1 MSPARHQLFTWA
13 LDALAPLAD
22 LPRGRPAAEAAEL
35 LLRLWERSCAELPP
49 RALLLGAAKKP
60 SASRS
65 YGYRAASAW
74 PVPKPGC
81 ADVERLGWAWS
92 ELRRR
97 VGLDLSAGREFG
109 GCWSVAQLA
118 RVLAA
123 TQALAARARPSP
135 ALLGLDL
142 AAPCPLGMWGAGPG
156 GAADRILEV
165 VAAWS
170 AFAVGVWAKLRGG
183 LVTRLAALGAK
194 AAKARG
200 SSAEQAAALEAG
212 AAAMGAMLR
221 EVAAAEL
228 AHVRDAEALCGE
240 LGVAW
245 RRIRAGDKLES
256 NGTLG
261 GCQAGT
267 VVEVL
272 RRQDQGDAR
281 ASPPQNRTGGYGY
294 GLSTTSVSDTASG
307 WIVRYKSYRST
318 AEHTMCTLALLQRCC
333 LGPASKQPRFF
344 AEPDLA
350 ACLRA
355 DAAALSR
362 ATRPGGDGCPEEL
375 KDMLEF
381 GAGPRAGQFL
391 VRGAKAFAAMEGRS
405 FTNCADIKKCC
416 IPVLRHRISP
426 SFKAQAAGVNTEMI
440 IAKLLELIPEPE
452 VPKFV

>member
-1 MSPARHQLFTWA
+1 MGHSPPPALLAFPNSALFYQPTPRLLYFLQSISFSLFPSVYFLQYLFPSVFPSVVRAFFPSLTDAPRPPHPQTFCGAAVDGESALLVSPARHQLFTWA

-170 AFAVGVWAKLRGG
+170 AFAVGVWAKLR
-183 LVTRLAALGAK
+183 R
-194 AAKARG
+194 R
-200 SSAEQAAALEAG
+200 
-212 AAAMGAMLR
+212 
-221 EVAAAEL
+221 AEL
-228 AHVRDAEALCGE
+228 ADV
-240 LGVAW
+240 
-245 RRIRAGDKLES
+245 
-256 NGTLG
+256 
-261 GCQAGT
+261 
-267 VVEVL
+267 
-272 RRQDQGDAR
+272 
-281 ASPPQNRTGGYGY
+281 P
-294 GLSTTSVSDTASG
+294 
-307 WIVRYKSYRST
+307 
-318 AEHTMCTLALLQRCC
+318 
-333 LGPASKQPRFF
+333 PRF
-344 AEPDLA
+344 
-350 ACLRA
+350 
-355 DAAALSR
+355 
-362 ATRPGGDGCPEEL
+362 
-375 KDMLEF
+375 
-381 GAGPRAGQFL
+381 
-391 VRGAKAFAAMEGRS
+391 
-405 FTNCADIKKCC
+405 
-416 IPVLRHRISP
+416 
-426 SFKAQAAGVNTEMI
+426 
-440 IAKLLELIPEPE
+440 
-452 VPKFV
+452 